1 MERILEK
8 SRYLVLFAV
17 ISTLVASAA
26 AFAWGAYKTALVLY
40 QALLTKI
47 DDGVVTVSLLE
58 LMDKFLI
65 AVGLYIFSLG
75 MYELFFRPLNLAPW
89 LVVHNLHE
97 IKARLSSIIILVM
110 AMLFLEKL
118 VLWQD
123 PQGTMY
129 FAIAIGIVTVALIA
143 FSNLGEKDE

>member
-8 SRYLVLFAV
+8 SRYLILFAV
-17 ISTLVASAA
+17 IGSLVASAA
-26 AFAWGAYKTALVLY
+26 AFVWGAYKTALVLY
-40 QALLTKI
+40 QMFFTKAE
-47 DDGVVTVSLLE
+47 DGIVTVSLVE

-65 AVGLYIFSLG
+65 AVGLYIFAIG

-97 IKARLSSIIILVM
+97 IKARLSSIIVLVM
-110 AMLFLEKL
+110 AILFVEQL
-118 VLWQD
+118 VAWRD

-129 FAIAIGIVTVALIA
+129 FAISIGVVAAALIA
-143 FSNLGEKDE
+143 FNALGERDA